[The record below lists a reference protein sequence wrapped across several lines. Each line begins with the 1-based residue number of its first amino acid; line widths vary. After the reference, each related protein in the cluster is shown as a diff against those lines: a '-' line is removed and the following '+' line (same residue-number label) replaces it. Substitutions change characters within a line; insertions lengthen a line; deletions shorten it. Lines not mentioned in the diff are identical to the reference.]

1 MYLLF
6 VIFHIFVGL
15 YKLRAMDNLLQV
27 LGNRALGSRLEK
39 QISVSLY
46 PITFNAEIVAEQPTL
61 KERRLFSV
69 CEKRFIYFKCS
80 TRAIFP
86 LDVVKDILVY
96 LVHMLF

>member
-6 VIFHIFVGL
+6 VIFHIFVGF
-15 YKLRAMDNLLQV
+15 YKLKEMDNLLQA

-46 PITFNAEIVAEQPTL
+46 PITSNAEIVAEQPTL
-61 KERRLFSV
+61 KQRLFSV

-86 LDVVKDILVY
+86 LDVVKDMLIY
-96 LVHMLF
+96 LVRMLF